1 MWRSKEICNLQK
13 KWTKNKVI
21 VSTIMLEI
29 MKSKMVIDLKIF
41 ISFMKNQVISNLNR
55 IVVVTIH
62 MSGIRK
68 KNFYI
73 CK

>member
-1 MWRSKEICNLQK
+1 
-13 KWTKNKVI
+13 
-21 VSTIMLEI
+21 MLEI

-68 KNFYI
+68 KKFYI